1 MAKRLILRS
10 LQVCL
15 LAIALAAIAHAAEPL
30 NVSISDNV
38 YSADLEIPGGFSAE
52 LTITFENVVG
62 LSAASLNVS
71 AFAINPLDPALLSR
85 LGSSAGGIPA
95 GFPLLLRI
103 EPDPNS
109 GLSFSGVVEVELYTH
124 DLEFAAAS
132 PLRMYSS
139 PLGGAFS
146 DVTTAHGAGS
156 YRSKGSK
163 GNFSE
168 FLIVVETRTPL
179 MAAGDKLV
187 ALRSLLTSYQAEIDA
202 ATYAQLQSLLVG
214 AEDAFASG
222 NLVAAVT
229 YVEQFADTVENA
241 GAAIPNVWAAA
252 HNLPNVAGELRAAAL
267 TSRFSLTLALNN

>member
-1 MAKRLILRS
+1 MAKRLILRTICVAVLS
-10 LQVCL
+10 I
-15 LAIALAAIAHAAEPL
+15 AIPLSAQAAEPL

-62 LSAASLNVS
+62 LSATSLNVS

-85 LGSSAGGIPA
+85 LGSNVGGIPA

-103 EPDPNS
+103 EPDPNM
-109 GLSFSGVVEVELYTH
+109 GLSFSGTVDVELYTH
-124 DLEFAAAS
+124 DLEFAVAS

-139 PLGGAFS
+139 PLGGAFA

-156 YRSKGSK
+156 YRSRGTK

-168 FLIVVETRTPL
+168 FLIVIETRTPVA
-179 MAAGDKLV
+179 AAGDKLGAV
-187 ALRSLLTSYQAEIDA
+187 RSLLTSYQTEIDA
-202 ATYAQLQSLLVG
+202 GTYAQLSSLLTG
-214 AEDAFASG
+214 AEDAYAAG

-229 YVEQFADTVENA
+229 YVEEFAKAVKNA
-241 GAAIPNVWAAA
+241 GASIPNVWAAA
-252 HNLPNVAGELRAAAL
+252 HNLPNVAGQLRAAAG
-267 TSRFSLTLALNN
+267 TARFSLTLALNN